1 MMGIKIISKNR
12 KAKFNYFLLESY
24 EAGISLVGSE
34 IKSIRLG
41 HISLDEAYI
50 RIDGKE
56 AFLVNA
62 HIAPYD
68 EANRFNHNPIRERK
82 LLLHKQEIQS
92 MWNDVRQ
99 KGVTIVPVQ
108 VYLKD
113 GRAKIEIAV
122 AKGKRLFDKRD
133 EIAKRDQDREA
144 QRERRGRD

>member
-1 MMGIKIISKNR
+1 MGIKIVAKNR
-12 KAKFNYFLLESY
+12 KAKFNFFLLESF
-24 EAGISLVGSE
+24 EAGLSLVGSE

-41 HISLDEAYI
+41 HISLDEAFI

-68 EANRFNHNPIRERK
+68 EANRFNHNPTRERK
-82 LLLHKQEIQS
+82 LLLHKGEILS
-92 MWNDVRQ
+92 MWDDVRQ

-122 AKGKRLFDKRD
+122 AKGKKLYDKRD

-144 QRERRGRD
+144 QRERSHRD

>member
-1 MMGIKIISKNR
+1 MGIKIISKNR